1 VSADPLLVLTTAAPR
16 FSVTSAAAALYRHFG
31 IEGSVEAVDSERDQ
45 NFHVIAD
52 SGEHHVLK
60 FANSAE
66 DPGVTDLQS
75 QALLHIQNTD
85 PDFPVPRLRRT
96 LDGELSALA
105 IADDGREH
113 VVRVLSWLD
122 GTPLRFIAGAQDVAA
137 PLGHCL
143 SRLDRALRGF
153 EHPSED
159 YSLLWDIKR
168 ASGLTSLLDN
178 IADADLRE
186 TCARQLLRFD
196 TSIAPA
202 LNELRWQFIHN
213 DFNPGNVLME
223 TGSANA
229 LAGVIDFG
237 DAVLSPL
244 IIDVAVAAAY
254 LCHADDDPF
263 VDVVQF
269 LAAYTA
275 NFPLLP
281 QEIEVL
287 CDLILMR
294 NVLTILITNWRAA
307 RFPENRAYILRSED
321 KARNTVA
328 RIDALSRKS
337 VAEQFLNACKS

>member
-1 VSADPLLVLTTAAPR
+1 M
-16 FSVTSAAAALYRHFG
+16 ALYRHFG
-31 IEGSVEAVDSERDQ
+31 IEGSFEAVDSERDQ
-45 NFHVIAD
+45 NFHVTAD
-52 SGEHHVLK
+52 SGEHYVLK

-66 DPGVTDLQS
+66 DPAVTDLQS
-75 QALLHIQNTD
+75 QALLHIEQTD
-85 PDFPVPRLRRT
+85 RDFPVPRLCRT

-113 VVRVLSWLD
+113 AVRVLSWLK
-122 GTPLRFIAGAQDVAA
+122 GTPLRFLAGTNNVAA

-143 SRLDRALRGF
+143 ARLDRALRGF
-153 EHPSED
+153 EHPSDD

-168 ASGLTSLLDN
+168 AGSLSGLLDN
-178 IADADLRE
+178 IGDTDLRK
-186 TCARQLLRFD
+186 TCARQLQRFD

-202 LNELRWQFIHN
+202 LNDLRWQFIHN

-237 DAVLSPL
+237 DAVRSPL

-263 VDVVQF
+263 VDVIQF
-269 LAAYTA
+269 LAAYTSQL
-275 NFPLLP
+275 PLLER
-281 QEIEVL
+281 EIGVL

-307 RFPENRAYILRSED
+307 RFPDNRVYILRSEN
-321 KARNTVA
+321 KARNTIA

-337 VAEQFLNACKS
+337 VAERFLDACKS